1 MVDMDLY
8 RKAMQAGLDI
18 NKLKQE
24 YESQIKKLTY
34 AFPKDS
40 AKRITEGL
48 TFEKFI
54 VNAIHKAGLEK

>member
-1 MVDMDLY
+1 MVDMELC

-18 NKLKQE
+18 GKLKIE

-34 AFPKDS
+34 AFPKES
-40 AKRITEGL
+40 ADRITAGL

-54 VNAIHKAGLEK
+54 MNAVHKAGLEK